1 MNFLLAALLCW
12 FLSSLYLI
20 PLLVSTF
27 QRLRE
32 SRLQA
37 LELVQQLESVKA
49 RESELTA
56 ELLSLSQLVKA
67 QAQASGLAQ
76 FH

>member
-1 MNFLLAALLCW
+1 MRPLLILLTMW
-12 FLSSLYLI
+12 SVLSMYLV

-37 LELVQQLESVKA
+37 LELAEQLESVKA

>member
-37 LELVQQLESVKA
+37 LELAQQLESVKA
-49 RESELTA
+49 RELELTT
-56 ELLSLSQLVKA
+56 ELLSLSQLMKA